1 MNENTMTATTDA
13 SDFKLLLTPRDA
25 AKALSI
31 SERTLWSLTQRGDV
45 PVVRLGRSVR
55 YDPRDLTAFIDRMK
69 AGGGCGD
76 GE

>member
-45 PVVRLGRSVR
+45 YEKR
-55 YDPRDLTAFIDRMK
+55 YSSRKERESD
-69 AGGGCGD
+69 
-76 GE
+76 